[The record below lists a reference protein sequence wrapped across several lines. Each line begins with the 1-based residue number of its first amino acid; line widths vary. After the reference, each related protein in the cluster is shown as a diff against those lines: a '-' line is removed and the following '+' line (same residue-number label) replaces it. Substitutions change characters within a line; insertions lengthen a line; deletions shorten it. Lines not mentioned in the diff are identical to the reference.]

1 MFIGQLSLRGL
12 RVGCYD
18 IVAELGAHL
27 GKFVVVLVATK
38 RNGEH
43 VDN

>member
-12 RVGCYD
+12 GVGCYD
-18 IVAELGAHL
+18 IVVELRVHL
-27 GKFVVVLVATK
+27 GKFVVLVATK
-38 RNGEH
+38 RNGKH